1 MSCIDLKETSSE
13 RDRRVDCLLRE
24 MVVREGLRCILGER
38 PPRCYNLEEISDFV
52 GVALNTIS
60 RIEQNALEKIRD
72 KMLK

>member
-38 PPRCYNLEEISDFV
+38 PPRRYNLEEISDFV

>member
-1 MSCIDLKETSSE
+1 MSCSDLRETEEE
-13 RDRRVDCLLRE
+13 RSRRLDCLLRE

-38 PPRCYNLEEISDFV
+38 PPRRYNLEEISDFV

-60 RIEQNALEKIRD
+60 RIEQNALEKIRG

>member
-1 MSCIDLKETSSE
+1 M
-13 RDRRVDCLLRE
+13 RE

-38 PPRCYNLEEISDFV
+38 PPRCYNLEEIADFV

-60 RIEQNALEKIRD
+60 RIEQNALEKIRG

>member
-1 MSCIDLKETSSE
+1 MRCIDLKETSSE

-38 PPRCYNLEEISDFV
+38 PPRCYNLEEIADFV

-60 RIEQNALEKIRD
+60 RIEQNALEKLRD